1 MPSSQRT
8 ARAEAAFT
16 IYAGLGQDRSLEAV
30 RATQTMLGQ
39 TPLGMSTLKAYSV
52 DFDWQTRAAAFDRQV
67 RAAHEAS
74 DDQVNQVVAMNLRQ
88 ARTGEIAQTLAVQ
101 GLAQY
106 RNQPDLLRDQ
116 GVNALGGLMERG
128 AKLERLARGAATD
141 RPEVV
146 GDVMRNMIVSM
157 IDLFNTVNDLDD
169 RAERAQKFATEADAI
184 VDAQVERLALPVPV
198 PDEMPA

>member
-1 MPSSQRT
+1 MPSSQRV

-52 DFDWQTRAAAFDRQV
+52 DFEWQTRAAAFDRQV

-74 DDQVNQVVAMNLRQ
+74 DDQVNQVVAMNRRQ
-88 ARTGEIAQTLAVQ
+88 AQAGEIAQTLAVQ

-128 AKLERLARGAATD
+128 AKLERLARGAATE
-141 RPEVV
+141 RPEVMTTV
-146 GDVMRNMIVSM
+146 LSHIINGIASAFER
-157 IDLFNTVNDLDD
+157 VNDMPDPD
-169 RAERAQKFATEADAI
+169 QRAALFATEADRI
-184 VDAQVERLALPVPV
+184 VDAEISKIT
-198 PDEMPA
+198 PAD

>member
-16 IYAGLGQDRSLEAV
+16 IYAGLGQGRSLEAA
-30 RATQTMLGQ
+30 RQTQTMLGHR
-39 TPLGMSTLKAYSV
+39 PVGMSTLKAYSV
-52 DFDWQTRAAAFDRQV
+52 DFEWQTRAAAFDRQV

-74 DDQVNQVVAMNLRQ
+74 DDQVNQVGAMNRRQ
-88 ARTGEIAQTLAVQ
+88 AQAGEIAQTLAVQ

-128 AKLERLARGAATD
+128 AKLERLARGAATE
-141 RPEVV
+141 RPEVMT
-146 GDVMRNMIVSM
+146 DVLSHIINGIAN
-157 IDLFNTVNDLDD
+157 LFERVNQMPDPDH
-169 RAERAQKFATEADAI
+169 RAALFATEADRI
-184 VDAQVERLALPVPV
+184 VDAEIASINPGS
-198 PDEMPA
+198 

>member
-1 MPSSQRT
+1 MPSSQRV

-39 TPLGMSTLKAYSV
+39 TPLSMSTLKAYSV
-52 DFDWQTRAAAFDRQV
+52 DFDWQTRVAAFDRQV

-74 DDQVNQVVAMNLRQ
+74 DDQVNQVVAMNRRQ
-88 ARTGEIAQTLAVQ
+88 AQAGEIAQTLAVQ

-128 AKLERLARGAATD
+128 AKLERLARGAATE
-141 RPEVV
+141 RPEV
-146 GDVMRNMIVSM
+146 MT
-157 IDLFNTVNDLDD
+157 TVLSHIINGIASAFERVNGMPDADQ
-169 RAERAQKFATEADAI
+169 RAALFATEADRI
-184 VDAQVERLALPVPV
+184 VDAEIASINPGS
-198 PDEMPA
+198 